1 MTDDE
6 TALAADTQPISLDL
20 LVILRHPPHGSS
32 WLREGVDVALVAAA
46 FGQAVGLLFQGDGVF
61 ALVEGQRAGPLGQ
74 KGTHA
79 QLAMLEMYDIER
91 LWVSASALR
100 ARGLTPVDL
109 MLPVQLLDAE
119 ALERLVHAQPRT
131 LLF

>member
-1 MTDDE
+1 MQDDE
-6 TALAADTQPISLDL
+6 AALAADIPIAPLDL

-46 FGQAVGLLFQGDGVF
+46 FGQSVGLLFQGDGVF
-61 ALVEGQRAGPLGQ
+61 ALVEGQCAGPLGQ

-91 LWVSASALR
+91 LWVSANALR
-100 ARGLTPVDL
+100 ARGLMPADL
-109 MLPVQLLDAE
+109 MLPVQLLEAE
-119 ALERLVHAQPRT
+119 ALERLIHAQPRT